1 MGVLPGALARILSRA
16 EPYGIL
22 ILIGLIFVLPLLG
35 AQLGIN
41 LDPILRLI
49 ITSTNAVVG
58 TILRLTGNFW
68 RQDLVKIRR

>member
-16 EPYGIL
+16 EPYGLL

-41 LDPILRLI
+41 LDPISRI
-49 ITSTNAVVG
+49 MTSTNAVIG
-58 TILRLTGNFW
+58 TILRLTGN
-68 RQDLVKIRR
+68 I